1 MLKKRIIPCLDVK
14 NGRTVKGVN
23 FKSLRDAG
31 DAVELAAYYSDQGA
45 DELVLLDITASL
57 ERRKTVFELA
67 ERVGE
72 ALSIPYT
79 IGGGIAD
86 LSTAERLLS
95 LGADK
100 LSINS
105 AALARPTFIEDL
117 AKAFGSQCVVVA
129 VDVKQFQNGYRVYSH
144 GGSRDTGLSLDNWL
158 KEIYNRGAG
167 EVLLT
172 SMDGD
177 GTKAGFDLALYR
189 SLADFKLPLI
199 ASGGAGKMEHF
210 KEVLELPQVDAALA
224 ASLFHFRELEVPDLK
239 KYLKNQKIAMR

>member
-158 KEIYNRGAG
+158 TEIYNRGAG

-199 ASGGAGKMEHF
+199 ASGGAGNKEQF